1 MILKNARLWNNDRF
15 VCRDICIDDNGLI
28 TENSCG
34 EIVDLKGMKAVPGL
48 VDTHIHGCF
57 GYDVSD
63 LSSDSIVQM
72 ALMLPRFGVTSFCPT
87 TMTMSEDNIFRC
99 FDAVREACD
108 ILETCGSPYSRIL
121 GIHLEGPFLSPA
133 KTAVQG
139 KDHLIEPTDGSGL
152 INELEKRFPGMLKII
167 DIAPEMP
174 GGLEFIKEFN
184 KSYVL
189 SAAHTSCDYELGMK
203 AFEAGLSS
211 VTHRLNA
218 TLPIDKRAPGI
229 VCAAMDSGAFVEIIC
244 DGIHI
249 QPPVL
254 RLLFR
259 MFSADRTVIISD
271 SMRGSGMPDG
281 IYKLGDTDV
290 ECSNGRTFYGRGRDL
305 AGSVTNLADEYRNL
319 LSAGISEERIIR
331 SMTVNPLSRIGEEGG
346 KLSPGER
353 ADIVIMDGDR
363 LYSVFCQGV
372 KVL

>member
-1 MILKNARLWNNDRF
+1 
-15 VCRDICIDDNGLI
+15 
-28 TENSCG
+28 
-34 EIVDLKGMKAVPGL
+34 
-48 VDTHIHGCF
+48 
-57 GYDVSD
+57 
-63 LSSDSIVQM
+63 
-72 ALMLPRFGVTSFCPT
+72 
-87 TMTMSEDNIFRC
+87 
-99 FDAVREACD
+99 
-108 ILETCGSPYSRIL
+108 
-121 GIHLEGPFLSPA
+121 
-133 KTAVQG
+133 
-139 KDHLIEPTDGSGL
+139 
-152 INELEKRFPGMLKII
+152 MLKII

-184 KSYVL
+184 KSYIL

-211 VTHRLNA
+211 VTHILNA

-319 LSAGISEERIIR
+319 LSVGISEERIIR